1 MFIKF
6 VANWKSVLVFYF
18 ILFYDILDVGLVKYV
33 KGVVL
38 NIAKAPEVLQ
48 EIASKML
55 CNSEQFYTFRYLA
68 ISLIK

>member
-6 VANWKSVLVFYF
+6 KICTCISF

-55 CNSEQFYTFRYLA
+55 CNLEQFYTFRYLA
-68 ISLIK
+68 ISII

>member
-6 VANWKSVLVFYF
+6 VANWKSVLVFY
-18 ILFYDILDVGLVKYV
+18 LFCFDILDVGLVKYV

-48 EIASKML
+48 EIASKLL
-55 CNSEQFYTFRYLA
+55 CNLEQFYTFRYLA
-68 ISLIK
+68 ISVIK

>member
-6 VANWKSVLVFYF
+6 KICTCIFF

-55 CNSEQFYTFRYLA
+55 CNLEQFYTFRYLA
-68 ISLIK
+68 ISVIK